1 MKRAVPRPAA
11 SRHAV
16 ILLVIAVALYAVAR
30 GSGAGWPI
38 VVLAGLLAVLAV
50 ATVWPAA
57 ALARLTLSAA
67 APRDGTAGRPVA
79 IELEVG
85 GGRQPLK
92 IRLVDPPGPSVWA
105 EPPAAGRLTGVPARR
120 GDVGCSGSRGHLPRR
135 LWTDRLLAGIAVPLD
150 LSDPARRIGGA
161 EDPPQPSER
170 EAPVDGTHKLKLAQG
185 VAGSWSP
192 SGSRIVY
199 TNSFQ
204 LRIMN
209 ADGSQKRKLRSA
221 GVWDPDWG

>member
-1 MKRAVPRPAA
+1 
-11 SRHAV
+11 
-16 ILLVIAVALYAVAR
+16 
-30 GSGAGWPI
+30 
-38 VVLAGLLAVLAV
+38 
-50 ATVWPAA
+50 
-57 ALARLTLSAA
+57 
-67 APRDGTAGRPVA
+67 
-79 IELEVG
+79 
-85 GGRQPLK
+85 
-92 IRLVDPPGPSVWA
+92 
-105 EPPAAGRLTGVPARR
+105 VPARR